1 MSRKEIIRELS
12 EYFDIQELVGPIEY
26 LKFGNNCWRY
36 LRTDLLHTI
45 LVVRRDILKV
55 PMYVNNWATGGNL
68 YERGLRCNIS
78 PISKDKTVENVL
90 YMSGH
95 SFGAAIDFD
104 AKGMTAESVRKKIIM
119 NESLLPYP
127 IRLEK
132 GVSWVHLDVYDDIIN
147 NKKITLF

>member
-1 MSRKEIIRELS
+1 MNRKEIIIELS
-12 EYFDIQELVGPIEY
+12 GYFDIQELVGPIEY
-26 LKFGNNCWRY
+26 SRFGNNCWRY
-36 LRTDLLHTI
+36 LRTELLHTI

-55 PMYVNNWATGGNL
+55 PMYVNNWALGGSL
-68 YERGLRCNIS
+68 KERGLRCNIS
-78 PISKDKTVENVL
+78 SISKDKTMDDIL

-119 NESLLPYP
+119 NELLLPYP
-127 IRLEK
+127 IRIEN
-132 GVSWVHLDVYDDIIN
+132 GVSWVHIDVYDDIIN

>member
-1 MSRKEIIRELS
+1 MNRKEIIIELYG
-12 EYFDIQELVGPIEY
+12 YFDIQELVGPIEY
-26 LKFGNNCWRY
+26 SRFGNNCWRY
-36 LRTDLLHTI
+36 LRTELLHTI

-55 PMYVNNWATGGNL
+55 PMYVNNWALGGSL
-68 YERGLRCNIS
+68 KERGLRCNIS
-78 PISKDKTVENVL
+78 SISKDKTMDDIL

-119 NESLLPYP
+119 NELLLPYP
-127 IRLEK
+127 IRIEN
-132 GVSWVHLDVYDDIIN
+132 GVSWVHIDVYDDIIN